1 MDNFICLNGWRVFFK
16 WIAAAIWTAGK
27 FSEWMTQSV
36 QMASYWSW
44 MDDKWMANGKQMV
57 FRCLNGYL
65 LVSICAWEV
74 AYGADNRLQILF
86 LSPLCFS
93 QHPTS
98 HMYVVNSIFC
108 LFFFFAHG
116 ILCLVQK
123 AILCFYKL
131 VNFLF
136 GFVSVRL
143 S

>member
-44 MDDKWMANGKQMV
+44 MDDKWIANGKQMV

-65 LVSICAWEV
+65 LVYIFAWEV

-108 LFFFFAHG
+108 LFFFLLMAFCALYRKLYCVFTNLL
-116 ILCLVQK
+116 IFCLV
-123 AILCFYKL
+123 LCP
-131 VNFLF
+131 
-136 GFVSVRL
+136 L